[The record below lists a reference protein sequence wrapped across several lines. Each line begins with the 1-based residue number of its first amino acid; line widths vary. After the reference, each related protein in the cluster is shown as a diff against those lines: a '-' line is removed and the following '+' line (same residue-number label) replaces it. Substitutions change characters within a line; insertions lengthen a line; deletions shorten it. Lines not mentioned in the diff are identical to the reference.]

1 MKGSQ
6 NIRYFF
12 QNGISPKSTDD
23 STLRAAD
30 YSTRSKIVFICFI
43 ENFKKRFQCT
53 LNLPKYVLIYI
64 FFIIFFQNG
73 DSPLHIAAAMGRR
86 KLVRILL
93 ESPLIDMELKNQQNE
108 GKEKILIYQ
117 NAAFVQVFFS
127 QALIYIN
134 I

>member
-1 MKGSQ
+1 M
-6 NIRYFF
+6 
-12 QNGISPKSTDD
+12 
-23 STLRAAD
+23 
-30 YSTRSKIVFICFI
+30 YSKPAKICF
-43 ENFKKRFQCT
+43 
-53 LNLPKYVLIYI
+53 NLY

-117 NAAFVQVFFS
+117 NAAFVQVVLFHKLSFIS
-127 QALIYIN
+127 TLKSTQYKKLVPNALRFTY
-134 I
+134 